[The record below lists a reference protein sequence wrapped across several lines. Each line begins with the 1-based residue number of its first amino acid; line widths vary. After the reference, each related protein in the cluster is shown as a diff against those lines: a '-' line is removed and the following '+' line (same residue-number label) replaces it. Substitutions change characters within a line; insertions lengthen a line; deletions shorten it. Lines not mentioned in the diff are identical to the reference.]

1 MRYLGG
7 IKALLIDFMAFCLLS
22 CFIFG
27 AIALVFHDIGEG
39 RVKAGPLMGTIHES
53 SLLKARMKYHGTLTA
68 WYDEADGAWKFTRA
82 GRTCNLAGV
91 DHDVR

>member
-22 CFIFG
+22 CLIFG

-39 RVKAGPLMGTIHES
+39 RVIAGPLVSHITHDEIM
-53 SLLKARMKYHGTLTA
+53 ARMKCHGTITA
-68 WYDEADGAWKFTRA
+68 WYDEADGAWKFTR
-82 GRTCNLAGV
+82 GGKTCNLAGV